1 MDEIDYKDTILY
13 IIGVRGRCLIR
24 YLFPICLIDRE
35 SKIMN
40 LIGGENQSEC
50 ISSLSQSECISSL
63 SQSKCISSLSQSE
76 SLLATRGRASHL
88 FTLILHFYFSY

>member
-40 LIGGENQSEC
+40 LIGGESQSEC
-50 ISSLSQSECISSL
+50 ISSLSQSE
-63 SQSKCISSLSQSE
+63 CISSLSQSE